1 MTIDKGVHDHG
12 HPLAEPDEV
21 VLNIGRRVCKDCR
34 RALPPERMFRCAPCL
49 EIRIDRILQEAKH
62 D

>member
-1 MTIDKGVHDHG
+1 MTIDKAIQGHG
-12 HPLAEPDEV
+12 PPSAEPEE